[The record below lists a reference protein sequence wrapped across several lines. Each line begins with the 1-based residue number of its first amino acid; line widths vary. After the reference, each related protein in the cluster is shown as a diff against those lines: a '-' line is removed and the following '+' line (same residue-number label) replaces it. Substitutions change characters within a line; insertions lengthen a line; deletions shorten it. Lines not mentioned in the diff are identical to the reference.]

1 MKSPY
6 IWIILALLL
15 LIIGMIVFWPSPEP
29 DTTQAYKRQIAK
41 DQEIKR
47 DLQAS
52 NAKLMAKIDSDSLRQ
67 AQERVD
73 FEQGVDSLGSVIAQ
87 LKRKP
92 RVVYIRETEP
102 AIDSLITYQ
111 DSLLLVQRARIDTL
125 TVNLSD
131 LRVDLKSVTEN
142 FEAQLAASDRIIE
155 NQGQILNQ
163 KDKEIRK
170 HRREKRLAIIG
181 GIVATVAAL
190 LVR

>member
-1 MKSPY
+1 MKSPH
-6 IWIILALLL
+6 IWIILALLA
-15 LIIGMIVFWPSPEP
+15 IIVAGIIFWPKDRSPEIEQLQQNI
-29 DTTQAYKRQIAK
+29 TREYT
-41 DQEIKR
+41 IKR

-52 NAKLMAKIDSDSLRQ
+52 NAKLRAKIDSDSLRQ

-73 FEQGVDSLGSVIAQ
+73 FEQGADSLGSVIAQ
-87 LKRKP
+87 LKRKS

-102 AIDSLITYQ
+102 AIDSLITNQ

-131 LRVDLKSVTEN
+131 LRVDLQSVTDN

-155 NQGQILNQ
+155 NQGQILNEQ
-163 KDKEIRK
+163 AKEIKRE
-170 HRREKRLAIIG
+170 RRGKRLAIIG

>member
-1 MKSPY
+1 MRL
-6 IWIILALLL
+6 IHWVIIGLV
-15 LIIGMIVFWPSPEP
+15 LIIIGLIIFRPSPEP

-52 NAKLMAKIDSDSLRQ
+52 NAKLRAKIDSDSLRQ

-73 FEQGVDSLGSVIAQ
+73 FEQGADSLGSVIAQ

-125 TVNLSD
+125 TANLSD
-131 LRVDLKSVTEN
+131 LRVDLQSVTEN

-181 GIVATVAAL
+181 VIVATVAAL